1 MFSALVVEESDDGVR
16 AEVRDADDEELPEGD
31 VTIDVEFS
39 GVNYKDALAIV
50 DGRPVVRAFPLV
62 PGIDLAGTVAS
73 SASPHWRP
81 GDAVLLC
88 GWGLGE
94 ERWGG
99 LAERARVD
107 GAWLTALPD
116 GWTARDAMAAG
127 TAGFSASLAAG
138 ILEPSVPRPGPVLVT
153 GASGGV
159 GSFAVMLLSAAG
171 YDVVAATTTPDAS
184 AYLRDL
190 GAVELVDTREI
201 GADVRA
207 LGAQRWAGAVDN
219 VGGDVLAG
227 VISCTGAGGV
237 VASVGNA
244 GGMDLHTTVAPFI
257 LRGVSLAGVNSVR
270 VPAPSRADA
279 WQRLA
284 DRIPR
289 ARLRDV
295 TERVGLDGAVDAAA
309 RVLSNRVTGRVVV
322 DVRA

>member
-107 GAWLTALPD
+107 GA
-116 GWTARDAMAAG
+116 
-127 TAGFSASLAAG
+127 
-138 ILEPSVPRPGPVLVT
+138 
-153 GASGGV
+153 
-159 GSFAVMLLSAAG
+159 
-171 YDVVAATTTPDAS
+171 
-184 AYLRDL
+184 
-190 GAVELVDTREI
+190 
-201 GADVRA
+201 
-207 LGAQRWAGAVDN
+207 
-219 VGGDVLAG
+219 
-227 VISCTGAGGV
+227 
-237 VASVGNA
+237 
-244 GGMDLHTTVAPFI
+244 
-257 LRGVSLAGVNSVR
+257 
-270 VPAPSRADA
+270 
-279 WQRLA
+279 
-284 DRIPR
+284 
-289 ARLRDV
+289 
-295 TERVGLDGAVDAAA
+295 
-309 RVLSNRVTGRVVV
+309 
-322 DVRA
+322 

>member
-127 TAGFSASLAAG
+127 TAGSQRAPSSSVMPLVPSPPLVSPGKSAGTAAG
-138 ILEPSVPRPGPVLVT
+138 E
-153 GASGGV
+153 
-159 GSFAVMLLSAAG
+159 
-171 YDVVAATTTPDAS
+171 Y
-184 AYLRDL
+184 
-190 GAVELVDTREI
+190 
-201 GADVRA
+201 
-207 LGAQRWAGAVDN
+207 
-219 VGGDVLAG
+219 
-227 VISCTGAGGV
+227 
-237 VASVGNA
+237 
-244 GGMDLHTTVAPFI
+244 
-257 LRGVSLAGVNSVR
+257 
-270 VPAPSRADA
+270 
-279 WQRLA
+279 
-284 DRIPR
+284 
-289 ARLRDV
+289 
-295 TERVGLDGAVDAAA
+295 
-309 RVLSNRVTGRVVV
+309 
-322 DVRA
+322 